1 MALKGDRTETVQ
13 DIKYFMN
20 EEAERGGIV
29 VMSTASSGVGLDS
42 SVQLATYTYTS
53 GNYPVGILMQD
64 MVNVDQTKYH
74 INQYKDEA
82 QMGSK
87 VRILRQGWVVTDM
100 VYPGQT
106 PVKGSLG
113 YVGHSGYISNLST
126 THPSA
131 ANLAIGRFE
140 TTKDEDGF
148 VNFYVNL
155 PNIG

>member
-20 EEAERGGIV
+20 EVAERGGIAL
-29 VMSTASSGVGLDS
+29 MSTASSGVGLDS
-42 SVQLATYTYTS
+42 STQLATYTYAS
-53 GNYPVGILMQD
+53 GAYALGILMQD

-100 VYPGQT
+100 VYPGHT
-106 PVKGSLG
+106 PTAGGIG
-113 YVGHSGYISNLST
+113 YVGHSGYIAASDVN
-126 THPSA
+126 PDA
-131 ANLAIGRFE
+131 ANLAVGRFE
-140 TTKDEDGF
+140 TTKDEDGY

>member
-20 EEAERGGIV
+20 EEAERGGIAI
-29 VMSTASSGVGLDS
+29 MSTASSGVGLDS
-42 SVQLATYTYTS
+42 STQLATYTYAS
-53 GNYPVGILMQD
+53 GAYALGILMQD

-82 QMGSK
+82 QKGSK

-106 PVKGSLG
+106 PTKGALG
-113 YVGHSGYISNLST
+113 YVGHSGYIASSDVN
-126 THPSA
+126 PDG

-140 TTKDEDGF
+140 TTKDEDGY